1 MAVGQPGFG
10 QGLAGFSE
18 ENGALPFSESCQEVS
33 GCTKPV
39 HEFPPAPSLRLGPC
53 PEMFLGLVG
62 DASSFCPSR
71 GRSLRATSL
80 TASTGLQPTGRALP
94 PLLPSSLPPDEH
106 WRRACFETR
115 HPLAQLPPLPAPL
128 MEAAARLQ
136 RMGSSVVAWRRAQ
149 MARIR
154 HLAGTLAGLQE
165 KWRQSLHPQVR
176 RIIGSW
182 HLPLM
187 HVLAKEAGSEDK
199 FFCLDYSG
207 GVPCAGRA
215 AHSFVL
221 PLKATKPA
229 WTIQELLLQA
239 PARNAELLAAVR
251 SSGDPELDKASLLK
265 TQQELDAGLMLGPWE
280 ATALPDWVAV
290 VSRRFPIWEHHGA
303 QAQKKCRNIDE
314 MSESGLNSTVEDF
327 ETYIPH
333 GIEHILAL
341 VRYSRICFLS
351 ILSFWGT
358 LQTLRLPTDR
368 LLLLLISSSCRALRG
383 GTATRIK
390 SWWAC

>member
-1 MAVGQPGFG
+1 
-10 QGLAGFSE
+10 
-18 ENGALPFSESCQEVS
+18 
-33 GCTKPV
+33 
-39 HEFPPAPSLRLGPC
+39 
-53 PEMFLGLVG
+53 
-62 DASSFCPSR
+62 
-71 GRSLRATSL
+71 
-80 TASTGLQPTGRALP
+80 
-94 PLLPSSLPPDEH
+94 
-106 WRRACFETR
+106 
-115 HPLAQLPPLPAPL
+115 
-128 MEAAARLQ
+128 
-136 RMGSSVVAWRRAQ
+136 
-149 MARIR
+149 
-154 HLAGTLAGLQE
+154 
-165 KWRQSLHPQVR
+165 
-176 RIIGSW
+176 
-182 HLPLM
+182 M

-239 PARNAELLAAVR
+239 PARDAELLAAVR

-341 VRYSRICFLS
+341 VRSLQHLFPFHTKFLGYTADFKAAYRQIAVAPDQFKLQGIAWWDCKQNKVMVGVLTALAFGSRRSPANWGRLVTLLMTIAWHHLALLVLDYVDDINSVEPAFSAESGRHAWLELVDLLGLQLDPKKCSPAAAAQFDALGVRWVLNDPEGVVEVTEARVASLRGDIQS
-351 ILSFWGT
+351 ILT
-358 LQTLRLPTDR
+358 TRL
-368 LLLLLISSSCRALRG
+368 C
-383 GTATRIK
+383 TAHFRTAGRHL
-390 SWWAC
+390 